1 MEKAGISLGK
11 HVEDWRM
18 TCLRGL
24 GYILLWG
31 GATEEPEFL
40 LAEEVHRAGLC
51 EDGAR
56 AAGGGMKRLRKQ
68 TGKCRQAAAL
78 GSATVQVGRSL
89 RSGAAVLG
97 FWEDW
102 RAVRWLRGGEGQGLG
117 HRRGGDATAQV
128 LPGSYSPPGVRATG
142 R

>member
-1 MEKAGISLGK
+1 M
-11 HVEDWRM
+11 
-18 TCLRGL
+18 
-24 GYILLWG
+24 
-31 GATEEPEFL
+31 
-40 LAEEVHRAGLC
+40 RAGLC

-89 RSGAAVLG
+89 RSGATVLG
-97 FWEDW
+97 FREDW
-102 RAVRWLRGGEGQGLG
+102 RVGRWLRASEGQGLG
-117 HRRGGDATAQV
+117 HQRGGDAATQV
-128 LPGSYSPPGVRATG
+128 LLGSYSPPGVRATG